1 MGADTSGPRD
11 DDRTTRSPTPAQA
24 EFFNATN
31 AAAVEG
37 VIAAIES
44 QVERLLPE
52 GVSRSARSRV
62 VGEIYR
68 ELDNTLR
75 ANRQLSQHMRDAFR
89 SGALD
94 AEHQRAI
101 VSLVTARA
109 RQALPGVAKLAAL
122 RMTAHYSLITSHCF
136 RRHPCPSSPRPR
148 TRRPKTRSTWRAR
161 WWNDSAGVVFTDA
174 LLMPLLNSAYRGLQ
188 RELAESGVSVL
199 AEQQDIDLE
208 LVTGTGV
215 TPTEISDVSSPQL
228 PTDCLVPHMLWERA
242 TANTTDVFVPM
253 EKFTSGGSMLNL
265 QPSTY
270 LRLWEWREDKVNLIG
285 ATQAITVRMR
295 YEKILPLLT
304 LGTDPVQ
311 IRSATDVLGF
321 ATAALAARSR
331 GARWRRIFSAP
342 RKWPRRKSS
351 SATSARNR

>member
-1 MGADTSGPRD
+1 MPVVP
-11 DDRTTRSPTPAQA
+11 TTAYSQA
-24 EFFNATN
+24 E
-31 AAAVEG
+31 
-37 VIAAIES
+37 
-44 QVERLLPE
+44 
-52 GVSRSARSRV
+52 
-62 VGEIYR
+62 
-68 ELDNTLR
+68 
-75 ANRQLSQHMRDAFR
+75 DA
-89 SGALD
+89 LN
-94 AEHQRAI
+94 
-101 VSLVTARA
+101 LARA
-109 RQALPGVAKLAAL
+109 LV
-122 RMTAHYSLITSHCF
+122 
-136 RRHPCPSSPRPR
+136 
-148 TRRPKTRSTWRAR
+148 
-161 WWNDSAGVVFTDA
+161 NDSAGVVFTDV

-215 TPTEISDVSSPQL
+215 TQTEISDVSSPQL

-295 YEKILPLLT
+295 YEKILSLLT

-331 GARWRRIFSAP
+331 GARSLAQDLLGAAQMATEKIIERYVRPARRTTPLLGTPVKGPWLGVTQRNGVIPSEAFFS
-342 RKWPRRKSS
+342 RRGICFSS
-351 SATSARNR
+351 VETINSKFLVAWKDGSSE